1 MTMTFRG
8 LNNLSEATL
17 KDLADSLKGGRLS
30 AGLSEADVRS
40 ICGDSWEDAWS
51 DLNAACA
58 SGFNI
63 EQLAILVGAI
73 FEARNYEPEVD
84 RLFELILTGPHMN
97 GAEVTSTETMF
108 HRMVDLAQEELIIA
122 GYAFFNGKALFGAL
136 AAKMQANPN
145 FKVTFC
151 VNIERKEHDTT
162 TDDGIIIEYMK
173 TFKRFNW
180 SDGVRLP
187 DIYYFPPAL
196 KTREQGKAV
205 LHSKCVIIDGKEALV
220 TSANFTGNAQ
230 RTNLEAGV
238 LVKDKLM
245 VKRLRTYFVSAIESR
260 LLEKVIA

>member
-1 MTMTFRG
+1 M
-8 LNNLSEATL
+8 
-17 KDLADSLKGGRLS
+17 K
-30 AGLSEADVRS
+30 
-40 ICGDSWEDAWS
+40 
-51 DLNAACA
+51 
-58 SGFNI
+58 
-63 EQLAILVGAI
+63 
-73 FEARNYEPEVD
+73 
-84 RLFELILTGPHMN
+84 

-108 HRMVDLAQEELIIA
+108 HRMVDLAQDELIIA
-122 GYAFFNGKALFGAL
+122 GYAFYNGKALFSAL

-162 TDDGIIIEYMK
+162 TDDGIIIDYMK

-180 SDGVRLP
+180 SEGVRLP

-238 LVKDKLM
+238 LVKDRLM
-245 VKRLRTYFVSAIESR
+245 VKRLRTYFVSAIEGR
-260 LLEKVIA
+260 LLEKVIT

>member
-1 MTMTFRG
+1 MAFLG
-8 LNNLSEATL
+8 FNKLSEPTL
-17 KDLADSLKGGRLS
+17 KDLATSLQGGRLS
-30 AGLSEADVRS
+30 AGLSEADVSS
-40 ICGDSWEDAWS
+40 ICGNSWEAAWA
-51 DLNAACA
+51 DLNAAHA
-58 SGFNI
+58 SGFSI
-63 EQLAILVGAI
+63 PQLAVLVDAI
-73 FEARNYEPEVD
+73 YEARVSEPDPE
-84 RLFELILTGPHMN
+84 RLFELILTGPHMK

-108 HRMVDLAQEELIIA
+108 HRMVDLAQDELIIA

-162 TDDGIIIEYMK
+162 TDDGIIIDYMK

-180 SDGVRLP
+180 SEGVRLP
-187 DIYYFPPAL
+187 EIYYFPPAL

-238 LVKDKLM
+238 LVKDRLM

-260 LLEKVIA
+260 LLEKVIT

>member
-1 MTMTFRG
+1 VEAIYDARV
-8 LNNLSEATL
+8 SEP
-17 KDLADSLKGGRLS
+17 D
-30 AGLSEADVRS
+30 
-40 ICGDSWEDAWS
+40 
-51 DLNAACA
+51 
-58 SGFNI
+58 
-63 EQLAILVGAI
+63 
-73 FEARNYEPEVD
+73 PE
-84 RLFELILTGPHMN
+84 RLFELILTGPHMK

-108 HRMVDLAQEELIIA
+108 HRMVDLAQDELIIA

-162 TDDGIIIEYMK
+162 TDDG
-173 TFKRFNW
+173 
-180 SDGVRLP
+180 VRLP
-187 DIYYFPPAL
+187 EIYYFPPAL

-238 LVKDKLM
+238 LVKDRLM

-260 LLEKVIA
+260 LLEKVTT

>member
-1 MTMTFRG
+1 M
-8 LNNLSEATL
+8 
-17 KDLADSLKGGRLS
+17 DLAASLQGGRLS
-30 AGLSEADVRS
+30 AGISQADVRS
-40 ICGDSWEDAWS
+40 ICGDSWEGAW
-51 DLNAACA
+51 DELNAAHA
-58 SGFNI
+58 SGFSI
-63 EQLAILVGAI
+63 PQLAVLVGAI
-73 FEARNYEPEVD
+73 YEARAYEPEAD
-84 RLFELILTGPHMN
+84 QLFELILTGPHMK

-108 HRMVDLAQEELIIA
+108 HRMVDLAQDELIIA

-162 TDDGIIIEYMK
+162 SDDGIIIDYIK

-180 SDGVRLP
+180 TEGVRLP
-187 DIYYFPPAL
+187 EIYYFPPAL

-205 LHSKCVIIDGKEALV
+205 LHSKCVIIDGNQALV

-238 LVKDKLM
+238 LVKDRLM
-245 VKRLRTYFVSAIESR
+245 VRRLRTYFVSAIESR
-260 LLEKVIA
+260 LLEKVTT